1 MKIQEILRALE
12 AKEISPEEAKQA
24 LARARSHELQ
34 MSAPLANAVRELSV
48 DPAVRLQ
55 PESLGH
61 PLFQTRYR
69 TIWSYFAGSMYRG
82 IASEEMVVRMG
93 QAGLLA
99 FFGSAGFQVHEL
111 EPVLQRIQARL
122 GSDKPYG
129 MCLIANLNDPDE
141 ERRTAELYV
150 EYGVKAIEVSAFSA
164 PTLPLV
170 YLRLKGLSRQNG
182 RLIFPR
188 RLIAKCSHLDTARV
202 FLSPP
207 PEPLV
212 QQLLRYGLISEEEA
226 ALSQTIPLVGDL
238 AIEADSGGHTNQGVS
253 FSLLPAIRALKDQL
267 QRQYRYQEE
276 ILIGCGGGIGTPEAV
291 ASAFMLGADFIF
303 TGSINQCT
311 VESGAHP
318 VVKDLLQSVSIHDM
332 AITVAGDMF
341 EIGAKVQVVKKH
353 TQFAARV
360 NKLHQ
365 LFHQYNSIDEIPL
378 SIRHE
383 IETKYFKKT
392 FEEVWDLVCAYKR
405 AKHPEQLEEAA
416 ENPRFKMGL
425 IFKWYFAH
433 SAQATLRGDEQ
444 ERDNFQIFCGP
455 AMGAFNRWVQGTPYE
470 SWQQRH
476 VNTVTELLMRKACE
490 HLESRQS
497 TSVSAAG
504 AEAVPSFEGA
514 GIAIIGLSGQFP
526 KSKNADEFWNNLA
539 QGRDCISEIPATR
552 WSLDEHYSPDPSA
565 PGKTYSKWMGVLE
578 DADKFD
584 PLFFNISPAEAELMD
599 PQQRLFLES
608 AWQAIEDAGIAP
620 SSLSGSRTGVF
631 VGCGTNDYGQVL
643 NHQGL
648 NAQGLMGAASS
659 ILSARI
665 SYLLNLKG
673 PCLAI
678 DTACSSSLVA
688 MAEACNSLL
697 LGTSDLA
704 LSGGVYAAAGP
715 SLHIMTSKAGMLSPD
730 GRCYSFDTRANG
742 FVPGE
747 GVGVLVLKRLE
758 DAVRDEDSIYGVIR
772 GWGVNQDGKTNGITA
787 PSVNSQIQ
795 LEQDVYERFGI
806 DPETISLIEAHGTGT
821 KLGDPIEVEA
831 LTESFRHF
839 TEKTGYCALGSVK
852 SNIGHLLTA
861 AGVAGV
867 IKVLLAMK
875 HRQVPPTVHFNQ
887 LNEHIRLAKS
897 PFYINIDL
905 IPWEVPAGMPRRAGV
920 SSFGFSGTNA
930 HVVIEEHLEKKS
942 MASAAGE
949 ADAPLLFVLSAMT
962 EEQLRTYAA
971 SMAGFLERER
981 DLSLASIAYT
991 LQTGRDAR
999 EVRLAFVARS
1009 RDEARQNFE
1018 TYAEGRTLPGL
1029 LTSQSGTGQEEA
1041 QGIANKPLQEIAELW
1056 VKGVRLDW
1064 SELYADSRPRRAH
1077 LPTYPF
1083 ARERFWVP
1091 EPEMEEGEAST
1102 LTAALHPLLHS
1113 NTSKLTEQ
1121 RFSSTFTGRE
1131 FFLSDHQV
1139 QGRKVLPGVAYL
1151 EMARAALE
1159 QATDMSSISLKNV
1172 VWARPIIAEE
1182 DAVSVQ
1188 IGLFPEENGEIEFE
1202 VYSGLDGE
1210 IVHSQGRAVPALSDV
1225 EAPVLDL
1232 ASLQAQCGQRERGAA
1247 ECYDLYRRAGLEY
1260 GPAFQGMEH
1269 LYVGQE
1275 MILAR
1280 LSLPAAVASTARQFI
1295 LHPSLLDSA
1304 LQTAIGFLTDE
1315 TTPRLA
1321 LPFALKELEIFGP
1334 CTTSMWAFVRR
1345 SEGNKPGDK
1354 VHKLDLDLCDESGS
1368 VRVRMKGYSS
1378 RILDRER
1385 GAEAGTLMLRPDW
1398 TERPVNLQAVQTV
1411 YADHLVMLCE
1421 VDAEIEQIG
1430 MWSLILQTEEKGLA
1444 QRFEAYAAHAF
1455 KAIKSI
1461 LQERRKGKALVQ
1473 IVVPAQGD
1481 GQVFAG
1487 LSALLKTAQL
1497 ENPNL
1502 VGQLIEVDDASNLA
1516 ETLRENARC
1525 ADDVHVRYQGG
1536 KRWGTGWS
1544 EVEPGEEVL
1553 RIPWKDQGVYLL
1565 TGGAGGLG
1573 RIFAG
1578 EIARQV
1584 KGATLVLTGRGP
1596 LSAEKQAE
1604 LQSLDANVVY
1614 WQVDVTDFAGVMQL
1628 IESIQAEHGALH
1640 GILHSAGVI
1649 RDNLILKKTTAELQD
1664 VLAPKV
1670 AGAVHLDEATQH
1682 LPLDF
1687 FVTFSS
1693 VAGAIGNPGQ
1703 ADYATANAFLDAF
1716 AGYRNERVA
1725 NGKRSGRTLSINW
1738 PLWQDGGM
1746 QVEQETEQTLRE
1758 TLGMIPMQTAT
1769 GIRALY
1775 QGMAAEQDQILVVE
1789 GDLDRIRAVFAKTAP
1804 TAAAGPV
1811 SRLEE
1816 EPTLISSDFEERAIE
1831 YFKTLLSSVLKMPAS
1846 RIEANAPFE
1855 KYGIDSILVMQ
1866 LTNQLEKTFGS
1877 LPKTLFFEY
1886 QNLRELT
1893 GYFLDAHRVL
1903 LQQFL
1908 GIGEQEWVSESA
1920 SVASAFTPEPSAVSS
1935 RRRSRLAASS
1945 TAVHAAPVAQ
1955 PAKAAKGEQDIAI
1968 IGVSGRYPG
1977 ARNLQEFWQNLRDG
1991 KDCITEIP
1999 KDRWDHSLYFDPD
2012 KSKPGKTNSKWG
2024 GFIDGVDQFDP
2035 KFFNISPREAEIM
2048 DPQERLF
2055 LQTVYEALED
2065 AGYTREML
2073 AKHRG
2078 LGLDGNVGVYV
2089 GVMYEEY
2096 QLYGAEETTLGR
2108 PLALSGNPSSIANR
2122 VSYFFNLHGPS
2133 LAVDTMCSSS
2143 LTSIH
2148 LACQSLQQGGCE
2160 LAIAGGVN
2168 VSIHPNKY
2176 LLLGQGKFASSKG
2189 RCESFGEGGDGYV
2202 PGEGVGAVLLKPL
2215 SKAIEDGDQ
2224 IHGVIKATAISH
2236 GGKTNGY
2243 TVPNPNAQAN
2253 VIEQALRKAG
2263 LDPSMVSY
2271 IEAHGTGT
2279 SLGDPIEIAGLTKAF
2294 QAGKN
2299 AKLQSCAIGSAKS
2312 NIGHCESAAGIAGV
2326 TKVLLQLKHR
2336 QLAPS
2341 LHAKVLNPN
2350 IDFDATP
2357 FVVQQELAEW
2367 KRPLVEIGGQVRE
2380 VPRSAGISS
2389 FGAGGSNAHV
2399 IIEEYVPAESLR
2411 TPVEVTPQN
2420 PAVIVLSAKNEERLQ
2435 ELAARLLHA
2444 IETQPFT
2451 DADLAD
2457 IAYTLQI
2464 GREAHDA
2471 RMALLVDSLQ
2481 DLATKLR
2488 ACVSGQ
2494 EDVPTLYRGHVKANR
2509 DTLSLF
2515 LADEEL
2521 QEAIEKWIQR
2531 RKHVKLVDLW
2541 VKGLELDWN
2550 KLYGEHKPRRISLPT
2565 YPFAKQ
2571 RYWVPEGT
2579 AGAAR
2584 TLMSSS
2590 VVENLEVLAPVSTNL
2605 QARVQEGRDGTL
2617 NIELCDAQGNICV
2630 RLTGLQA
2637 EPAQAKPAQAKKQP
2651 ESFELMTFREIWQE
2665 QSLPSVTARNAGT
2678 LVCFLSDPAL
2688 QQTVREALKSLS
2700 PSLQVE
2706 FIAQGSSISESFQRM
2721 QEERRDVF
2729 GMLYLWPL
2737 EDKALIREYSSIV
2750 NILKFLDA
2758 SGQKPE
2764 RLLLAGQFENG
2775 VERSYFESW
2784 IGFERSLGLVLPN
2797 TKVTAV
2803 LQAGS
2808 SSLQDWMP
2816 LLWRELHAPQAQ
2828 SVLYE
2833 AGKRHICTVQPTRLD
2848 AGQRTVRAGG
2858 TYLITGGLG
2867 ALGYLFAEHLAQ
2879 KQPVNLILTGR
2890 SELDEEKRSK
2900 LSDLETLGSQ
2910 VFYLQAD
2917 VCDEEQM
2924 RAGLVRACDR
2934 FGPLHGVLHAAGLSG
2949 DESLFAKDIKAFER
2963 VLSPKIAGT
2972 LLLDELLAKETEL
2985 DFVCYFSSSSA
2996 VLGDFGSCDYAIGN
3010 RFQMAYAQ
3018 HRHEQQLPG
3027 QTLVINWPLW
3037 KEGGMGL
3044 DEGEITANY
3053 LKSSGQRFLEAEEG
3067 VKLFDLILSQND
3079 VQQLVLVGQ
3088 PSRVERFLGMAA
3100 QAPTAVQPTTP
3111 PPTVSVSSGTA
3122 MRPELQGFSLEQ
3134 CIEWDLKEQ
3143 VSQILKISRDEL
3155 DVEENLVDFGF
3166 DSISLAELGN
3176 RLSKHYGLEV
3186 TPALF
3191 FSHSTL
3197 EKLTLH
3203 FLREHEALMTQHYLE
3218 PTAEPAPEPTPV
3230 PVVAPAR
3237 QEVAVTKEI
3246 LVPPTSGVHE
3256 PIAVIGMSG
3265 RFPQADSVQDFWQNL
3280 KAGKNAITEI
3290 PSDRWDWQSDY
3301 EEGKITSKWGGFVK
3315 DVDCFDPLFFEISP
3329 REAEYMDPKQRLFLE
3344 EAWHALEDAGYM
3356 GDQIRGK
3363 LCGVYVGVEEGEYGF
3378 LTGDGGPL
3386 NGNQNA
3392 TLAARIAYAL
3402 DLKGPNLALTA
3413 ACSSGLVALHQAC
3426 QALRAGDCDVALAG
3440 GVNLLISPMI
3450 YQGMS
3455 KIDMLSPDGHSY
3467 VFDSRANGLV
3477 PSEAVAVVVLKPLSK
3492 AIADRDQIYGC
3503 ITATGVN
3510 YNGQSNGITSPNPDA
3525 QADLIRSVY
3534 DRYGIDSSDIQFV
3547 MSHSTGSKLGDP
3559 MEIQAL
3565 TSAFRKPGAQA
3576 QNCALS
3582 SIKPLIGH
3590 TFAASGIVSLISMLM
3605 AMRERTLL
3613 GLHGFE
3619 SSNEYIRFEESPFV
3633 VSTENRA
3640 WTMQEGRPRVGA
3652 ISTTGISGTNAH
3664 AVIEEYIPTAMAVQ
3678 VERPGAAQQ
3687 LVILSARN
3695 HDRLQHMAARLSEHL
3710 ASEAGRSLPL
3720 AQIAY
3725 TLQVGREPMKKR
3737 AAFIVSSK
3745 EELLQRLQEYIS
3757 SPVVDETRPAPDR
3770 HQARALVETAL
3781 QERNLEQLAA
3791 LWLSGSKVP
3800 WQRLHDGKNVQ
3811 RVSLPTYP
3819 FVKRRCWVEGPK
3831 PQEKE
3836 FAISNKA
3843 ADFYTRVVE
3852 SGDSGFQEEYLTFCP
3867 FEEKIPGF
3875 SISRVYLNPEQYP
3888 AELEMVRSKQI
3899 EMRRV
3904 LFSRGDFQRAQA
3916 LLDIGCGHGTDVIQ
3930 LAKRYPH
3937 LKTQGLTITE
3947 AQADLGN
3954 RRIQELNLSAQAAIF
3969 HGDSSKDRFPG
3980 RYDMMIGIEV
3990 SCHIPDKQ
3998 GLFQNMSSAL
4008 NEGGQVL
4015 MMDFIANLRGA
4026 IADPSIDIY
4035 IPTVQGWIDLLAE
4048 HHLVLDEVID
4058 VSKQVSNSL
4067 HDPEHAE
4074 NTKGLPEVVQNSIR
4088 NFANSSI
4095 SLEKG
4100 WISYC
4105 LFVISKNSALS
4116 PAELREHNAKQM
4128 SNRTPYPEA
4137 RRNMLQ
4143 QI

>member
-1 MKIQEILRALE
+1 
-12 AKEISPEEAKQA
+12 
-24 LARARSHELQ
+24 
-34 MSAPLANAVRELSV
+34 
-48 DPAVRLQ
+48 
-55 PESLGH
+55 
-61 PLFQTRYR
+61 
-69 TIWSYFAGSMYRG
+69 
-82 IASEEMVVRMG
+82 
-93 QAGLLA
+93 
-99 FFGSAGFQVHEL
+99 
-111 EPVLQRIQARL
+111 
-122 GSDKPYG
+122 
-129 MCLIANLNDPDE
+129 
-141 ERRTAELYV
+141 
-150 EYGVKAIEVSAFSA
+150 
-164 PTLPLV
+164 
-170 YLRLKGLSRQNG
+170 
-182 RLIFPR
+182 
-188 RLIAKCSHLDTARV
+188 
-202 FLSPP
+202 
-207 PEPLV
+207 
-212 QQLLRYGLISEEEA
+212 
-226 ALSQTIPLVGDL
+226 
-238 AIEADSGGHTNQGVS
+238 
-253 FSLLPAIRALKDQL
+253 
-267 QRQYRYQEE
+267 
-276 ILIGCGGGIGTPEAV
+276 
-291 ASAFMLGADFIF
+291 
-303 TGSINQCT
+303 
-311 VESGAHP
+311 
-318 VVKDLLQSVSIHDM
+318 
-332 AITVAGDMF
+332 
-341 EIGAKVQVVKKH
+341 
-353 TQFAARV
+353 
-360 NKLHQ
+360 
-365 LFHQYNSIDEIPL
+365 
-378 SIRHE
+378 
-383 IETKYFKKT
+383 
-392 FEEVWDLVCAYKR
+392 
-405 AKHPEQLEEAA
+405 
-416 ENPRFKMGL
+416 
-425 IFKWYFAH
+425 
-433 SAQATLRGDEQ
+433 
-444 ERDNFQIFCGP
+444 
-455 AMGAFNRWVQGTPYE
+455 
-470 SWQQRH
+470 
-476 VNTVTELLMRKACE
+476 
-490 HLESRQS
+490 
-497 TSVSAAG
+497 
-504 AEAVPSFEGA
+504 
-514 GIAIIGLSGQFP
+514 
-526 KSKNADEFWNNLA
+526 
-539 QGRDCISEIPATR
+539 
-552 WSLDEHYSPDPSA
+552 
-565 PGKTYSKWMGVLE
+565 
-578 DADKFD
+578 
-584 PLFFNISPAEAELMD
+584 
-599 PQQRLFLES
+599 
-608 AWQAIEDAGIAP
+608 
-620 SSLSGSRTGVF
+620 
-631 VGCGTNDYGQVL
+631 
-643 NHQGL
+643 
-648 NAQGLMGAASS
+648 
-659 ILSARI
+659 
-665 SYLLNLKG
+665 
-673 PCLAI
+673 
-678 DTACSSSLVA
+678 
-688 MAEACNSLL
+688 
-697 LGTSDLA
+697 
-704 LSGGVYAAAGP
+704 
-715 SLHIMTSKAGMLSPD
+715 
-730 GRCYSFDTRANG
+730 
-742 FVPGE
+742 
-747 GVGVLVLKRLE
+747 
-758 DAVRDEDSIYGVIR
+758 
-772 GWGVNQDGKTNGITA
+772 
-787 PSVNSQIQ
+787 
-795 LEQDVYERFGI
+795 
-806 DPETISLIEAHGTGT
+806 
-821 KLGDPIEVEA
+821 
-831 LTESFRHF
+831 
-839 TEKTGYCALGSVK
+839 
-852 SNIGHLLTA
+852 
-861 AGVAGV
+861 
-867 IKVLLAMK
+867 
-875 HRQVPPTVHFNQ
+875 
-887 LNEHIRLAKS
+887 
-897 PFYINIDL
+897 
-905 IPWEVPAGMPRRAGV
+905 
-920 SSFGFSGTNA
+920 
-930 HVVIEEHLEKKS
+930 
-942 MASAAGE
+942 
-949 ADAPLLFVLSAMT
+949 
-962 EEQLRTYAA
+962 
-971 SMAGFLERER
+971 
-981 DLSLASIAYT
+981 
-991 LQTGRDAR
+991 
-999 EVRLAFVARS
+999 
-1009 RDEARQNFE
+1009 
-1018 TYAEGRTLPGL
+1018 
-1029 LTSQSGTGQEEA
+1029 
-1041 QGIANKPLQEIAELW
+1041 
-1056 VKGVRLDW
+1056 
-1064 SELYADSRPRRAH
+1064 
-1077 LPTYPF
+1077 
-1083 ARERFWVP
+1083 
-1091 EPEMEEGEAST
+1091 
-1102 LTAALHPLLHS
+1102 
-1113 NTSKLTEQ
+1113 
-1121 RFSSTFTGRE
+1121 
-1131 FFLSDHQV
+1131 
-1139 QGRKVLPGVAYL
+1139 
-1151 EMARAALE
+1151 
-1159 QATDMSSISLKNV
+1159 
-1172 VWARPIIAEE
+1172 
-1182 DAVSVQ
+1182 
-1188 IGLFPEENGEIEFE
+1188 
-1202 VYSGLDGE
+1202 
-1210 IVHSQGRAVPALSDV
+1210 
-1225 EAPVLDL
+1225 
-1232 ASLQAQCGQRERGAA
+1232 
-1247 ECYDLYRRAGLEY
+1247 
-1260 GPAFQGMEH
+1260 
-1269 LYVGQE
+1269 
-1275 MILAR
+1275 
-1280 LSLPAAVASTARQFI
+1280 
-1295 LHPSLLDSA
+1295 
-1304 LQTAIGFLTDE
+1304 
-1315 TTPRLA
+1315 
-1321 LPFALKELEIFGP
+1321 
-1334 CTTSMWAFVRR
+1334 
-1345 SEGNKPGDK
+1345 
-1354 VHKLDLDLCDESGS
+1354 
-1368 VRVRMKGYSS
+1368 
-1378 RILDRER
+1378 
-1385 GAEAGTLMLRPDW
+1385 
-1398 TERPVNLQAVQTV
+1398 
-1411 YADHLVMLCE
+1411 
-1421 VDAEIEQIG
+1421 
-1430 MWSLILQTEEKGLA
+1430 
-1444 QRFEAYAAHAF
+1444 
-1455 KAIKSI
+1455 
-1461 LQERRKGKALVQ
+1461 
-1473 IVVPAQGD
+1473 
-1481 GQVFAG
+1481 
-1487 LSALLKTAQL
+1487 
-1497 ENPNL
+1497 
-1502 VGQLIEVDDASNLA
+1502 
-1516 ETLRENARC
+1516 
-1525 ADDVHVRYQGG
+1525 
-1536 KRWGTGWS
+1536 
-1544 EVEPGEEVL
+1544 
-1553 RIPWKDQGVYLL
+1553 
-1565 TGGAGGLG
+1565 
-1573 RIFAG
+1573 
-1578 EIARQV
+1578 
-1584 KGATLVLTGRGP
+1584 
-1596 LSAEKQAE
+1596 
-1604 LQSLDANVVY
+1604 
-1614 WQVDVTDFAGVMQL
+1614 
-1628 IESIQAEHGALH
+1628 
-1640 GILHSAGVI
+1640 
-1649 RDNLILKKTTAELQD
+1649 
-1664 VLAPKV
+1664 
-1670 AGAVHLDEATQH
+1670 
-1682 LPLDF
+1682 
-1687 FVTFSS
+1687 
-1693 VAGAIGNPGQ
+1693 
-1703 ADYATANAFLDAF
+1703 
-1716 AGYRNERVA
+1716 
-1725 NGKRSGRTLSINW
+1725 
-1738 PLWQDGGM
+1738 
-1746 QVEQETEQTLRE
+1746 
-1758 TLGMIPMQTAT
+1758 
-1769 GIRALY
+1769 
-1775 QGMAAEQDQILVVE
+1775 
-1789 GDLDRIRAVFAKTAP
+1789 
-1804 TAAAGPV
+1804 
-1811 SRLEE
+1811 
-1816 EPTLISSDFEERAIE
+1816 
-1831 YFKTLLSSVLKMPAS
+1831 
-1846 RIEANAPFE
+1846 
-1855 KYGIDSILVMQ
+1855 
-1866 LTNQLEKTFGS
+1866 
-1877 LPKTLFFEY
+1877 
-1886 QNLRELT
+1886 
-1893 GYFLDAHRVL
+1893 
-1903 LQQFL
+1903 
-1908 GIGEQEWVSESA
+1908 
-1920 SVASAFTPEPSAVSS
+1920 
-1935 RRRSRLAASS
+1935 
-1945 TAVHAAPVAQ
+1945 
-1955 PAKAAKGEQDIAI
+1955 
-1968 IGVSGRYPG
+1968 
-1977 ARNLQEFWQNLRDG
+1977 
-1991 KDCITEIP
+1991 
-1999 KDRWDHSLYFDPD
+1999 
-2012 KSKPGKTNSKWG
+2012 
-2024 GFIDGVDQFDP
+2024 
-2035 KFFNISPREAEIM
+2035 
-2048 DPQERLF
+2048 
-2055 LQTVYEALED
+2055 
-2065 AGYTREML
+2065 
-2073 AKHRG
+2073 
-2078 LGLDGNVGVYV
+2078 
-2089 GVMYEEY
+2089 
-2096 QLYGAEETTLGR
+2096 
-2108 PLALSGNPSSIANR
+2108 
-2122 VSYFFNLHGPS
+2122 
-2133 LAVDTMCSSS
+2133 
-2143 LTSIH
+2143 
-2148 LACQSLQQGGCE
+2148 
-2160 LAIAGGVN
+2160 
-2168 VSIHPNKY
+2168 KY

-2224 IHGVIKATAISH
+2224 IHGVIKATAINH

-2253 VIEQALRKAG
+2253 VIEQALRQAG

-2279 SLGDPIEIAGLTKAF
+2279 SLGDPIEIVGLTKAF
-2294 QAGKN
+2294 QATAN

-2326 TKVLLQLKHR
+2326 TKVLLQMKHR

-2380 VPRSAGISS
+2380 VPRIAGISS

-2399 IIEEYVPAESLR
+2399 IIEEYIPAESLR

-2420 PAVIVLSAKNEERLQ
+2420 PAMIVLSAKNEERLQ

-2481 DLATKLR
+2481 DLAIKLR

-2584 TLMSSS
+2584 TLMSLS

-2605 QARVQEGRDGTL
+2605 QARVQEGSDGTL

-2678 LVCFLSDPAL
+2678 LVCFLSDLAL

-2706 FIAQGSSISESFQRM
+2706 FIAQGSSIPESFQRM

-2924 RAGLVRACDR
+2924 RAGLVRARDR

-3067 VKLFDLILSQND
+3067 VELFDLILSQND

-3315 DVDCFDPLFFEISP
+3315 DVECFDPLFFEISP

-3426 QALRAGDCDVALAG
+3426 QALRAGDCDMALAG

-3534 DRYGIDSSDIQFV
+3534 DRYGINSSDIQFV

-3687 LVILSARN
+3687 
-3695 HDRLQHMAARLSEHL
+3695 
-3710 ASEAGRSLPL
+3710 
-3720 AQIAY
+3720 
-3725 TLQVGREPMKKR
+3725 
-3737 AAFIVSSK
+3737 
-3745 EELLQRLQEYIS
+3745 
-3757 SPVVDETRPAPDR
+3757 
-3770 HQARALVETAL
+3770 
-3781 QERNLEQLAA
+3781 
-3791 LWLSGSKVP
+3791 
-3800 WQRLHDGKNVQ
+3800 
-3811 RVSLPTYP
+3811 
-3819 FVKRRCWVEGPK
+3819 
-3831 PQEKE
+3831 
-3836 FAISNKA
+3836 
-3843 ADFYTRVVE
+3843 
-3852 SGDSGFQEEYLTFCP
+3852 
-3867 FEEKIPGF
+3867 
-3875 SISRVYLNPEQYP
+3875 
-3888 AELEMVRSKQI
+3888 
-3899 EMRRV
+3899 
-3904 LFSRGDFQRAQA
+3904 
-3916 LLDIGCGHGTDVIQ
+3916 
-3930 LAKRYPH
+3930 
-3937 LKTQGLTITE
+3937 
-3947 AQADLGN
+3947 
-3954 RRIQELNLSAQAAIF
+3954 
-3969 HGDSSKDRFPG
+3969 
-3980 RYDMMIGIEV
+3980 
-3990 SCHIPDKQ
+3990 
-3998 GLFQNMSSAL
+3998 
-4008 NEGGQVL
+4008 
-4015 MMDFIANLRGA
+4015 
-4026 IADPSIDIY
+4026 
-4035 IPTVQGWIDLLAE
+4035 
-4048 HHLVLDEVID
+4048 
-4058 VSKQVSNSL
+4058 
-4067 HDPEHAE
+4067 
-4074 NTKGLPEVVQNSIR
+4074 
-4088 NFANSSI
+4088 
-4095 SLEKG
+4095 
-4100 WISYC
+4100 
-4105 LFVISKNSALS
+4105 
-4116 PAELREHNAKQM
+4116 
-4128 SNRTPYPEA
+4128 
-4137 RRNMLQ
+4137 
-4143 QI
+4143 